1 MYDIYLE
8 DLNDSELLMLY
19 RENDENAKNLLYMKY
34 KYIIELLMRK
44 YHNVFVNLNIDLQ
57 EVYSECTVGFSDSL
71 ASYKDD
77 KKTSLSTF
85 ITICIERRIRSI
97 LKKYNRDKYKL
108 LHDSFSLDFNY
119 EEGSSLIDFI
129 SDDNDPLKNITDLE
143 NCNELV
149 SNVKN
154 VLTKNEW
161 DVFVLLISNFNY
173 QEIARIQ
180 GKTPK
185 QVDNTIQRI
194 KVKVKK
200 LLQNI

>member
-1 MYDIYLE
+1 MNDIYLE

-19 RENDENAKNLLYMKY
+19 RENDENAKNLLYIKY

-108 LHDSFSLDFNY
+108 LHDSFSLDLNLTIHY
-119 EEGSSLIDFI
+119 SL
-129 SDDNDPLKNITDLE
+129 
-143 NCNELV
+143 
-149 SNVKN
+149 
-154 VLTKNEW
+154 
-161 DVFVLLISNFNY
+161 Y
-173 QEIARIQ
+173 Q
-180 GKTPK
+180 K
-185 QVDNTIQRI
+185 
-194 KVKVKK
+194 
-200 LLQNI
+200 